1 MKFIYRFVITSSL
14 IGIIIW
20 KMGGIRK
27 VGELLAGMNLAYLLV
42 ITPMTKKFSPSHRI
56 NSCGTRSPFRCRDKI
71 SCDLVIAGRRVKEYL
86 LHRGFSGP
94 DLEGIHSYSSFL
106 FIKVTAKAI

>member
-42 ITPMTKKFSPSHRI
+42 ITPMPKKFLPSHRI
-56 NSCGTRSPFRCRDKI
+56 NSVGPIRRSGAAIKYH
-71 SCDLVIAGRRVKEYL
+71 VIWSSPAAG
-86 LHRGFSGP
+86 
-94 DLEGIHSYSSFL
+94 
-106 FIKVTAKAI
+106 